1 MQESTQIRS
10 VQLSLWPQN
19 EHIHLLS
26 PYLGQ
31 ATIFPVLPEASHGL
45 FLPTRDNS
53 YFESNII
60 MFVFE
65 LYINEMSVVFLFFL
79 LTLLN
84 ICLWDSSMFFT
95 CIIRLFILIAVYF
108 IWKNIP

>member
-1 MQESTQIRS
+1 MQESTQILS

-31 ATIFPVLPEASHGL
+31 TTIFPVPPEASHGL

-65 LYINEMSVVFLFFL
+65 LYINEMSVVFDFFF
-79 LTLLN
+79 TYFTQY
-84 ICLWDSSMFFT
+84 LWDSSMFFT
-95 CIIRLFILIAVYF
+95 CIICLFILIAVYF
-108 IWKNIP
+108 IWKSIP